1 MEKRGVECAGVNH
14 PAAFWG
20 KQIAI
25 PRARTR
31 FIGFVGSLGRFRIG
45 VKAAA
50 IPWADSGIKGEALKE
65 ALLVVATRESFSAKA
80 LPAGGDAG
88 RDKIEQQR
96 AASSGP

>member
-1 MEKRGVECAGVNH
+1 M
-14 PAAFWG
+14 
-20 KQIAI
+20 
-25 PRARTR
+25 
-31 FIGFVGSLGRFRIG
+31 G

-80 LPAGGDAG
+80 LPVGGDAG
-88 RDKIEQQR
+88 RDKIKQQR